1 MDFYFASDKRQG
13 NFYYDIFVNNI
24 YKLSEMKTALEI
36 DLSFDQILSI
46 VRQLSKEDKIKL
58 TQELEKEVIQSN
70 LSRLFKSFR
79 TDELDLS
86 TVNEEVEIVR
96 KEIYDKK
103 TS

>member
-1 MDFYFASDKRQG
+1 
-13 NFYYDIFVNNI
+13 
-24 YKLSEMKTALEI
+24 MKTALEI

-58 TQELEKEVIQSN
+58 TQELEKEAIESR
-70 LSRLFKSFR
+70 LSRVLKSFR

-96 KEIYDKK
+96 KEIYDEK

>member
-58 TQELEKEVIQSN
+58 TQELEKEVIESN
-70 LSRLFKSFR
+70 LSRVLKSFR

>member
-1 MDFYFASDKRQG
+1 
-13 NFYYDIFVNNI
+13 
-24 YKLSEMKTALEI
+24 MKTALEI

-58 TQELEKEVIQSN
+58 TQELEKEAIESR
-70 LSRLFKSFR
+70 LSRVLKSFR

-103 TS
+103 TT

>member
-1 MDFYFASDKRQG
+1 
-13 NFYYDIFVNNI
+13 
-24 YKLSEMKTALEI
+24 MKTALEI

-58 TQELEKEVIQSN
+58 TQELEKEVIESN
-70 LSRLFKSFR
+70 LSQLLKSFR

-96 KEIYDKK
+96 KEIYAKK

>member
-1 MDFYFASDKRQG
+1 LRAIRSLGTFTMIVLYTT
-13 NFYYDIFVNNI
+13 

-46 VRQLSKEDKIKL
+46 IRQLSKEDKIKL

>member
-1 MDFYFASDKRQG
+1 LRAIRSLGTFTMIVLYTT
-13 NFYYDIFVNNI
+13 

-46 VRQLSKEDKIKL
+46 IRQLSKEDKIKL

-86 TVNEEVEIVR
+86 TVNEEVETVR

>member
-1 MDFYFASDKRQG
+1 
-13 NFYYDIFVNNI
+13 
-24 YKLSEMKTALEI
+24 MKTALEI

-58 TQELEKEVIQSN
+58 TQELEKEVIESN
-70 LSRLFKSFR
+70 LSQLLKSFR

-103 TS
+103 IS

>member
-1 MDFYFASDKRQG
+1 
-13 NFYYDIFVNNI
+13 
-24 YKLSEMKTALEI
+24 MKTALEI

-58 TQELEKEVIQSN
+58 TQELEKEAIE
-70 LSRLFKSFR
+70 SRLSQVLKSFR

-96 KEIYDKK
+96 KEIYAKK

>member
-1 MDFYFASDKRQG
+1 
-13 NFYYDIFVNNI
+13 
-24 YKLSEMKTALEI
+24 MKTALEI

-58 TQELEKEVIQSN
+58 TQELEKEVIESN
-70 LSRLFKSFR
+70 LSRVLKSFR

>member
-1 MDFYFASDKRQG
+1 MIVLYTT
-13 NFYYDIFVNNI
+13 

-46 VRQLSKEDKIKL
+46 IRQLSKEDKIKL

>member
-1 MDFYFASDKRQG
+1 
-13 NFYYDIFVNNI
+13 
-24 YKLSEMKTALEI
+24 MKTALEI

-58 TQELEKEVIQSN
+58 TQELEKEVIESN
-70 LSRLFKSFR
+70 LSQLLKSFR

>member
-1 MDFYFASDKRQG
+1 LRAIRSLGTFTMIVLYTT
-13 NFYYDIFVNNI
+13 

-46 VRQLSKEDKIKL
+46 IRQLSKEDKIKL
-58 TQELEKEVIQSN
+58 TQELEKEVIESN
-70 LSRLFKSFR
+70 LSRVLKSFR

>member
-1 MDFYFASDKRQG
+1 
-13 NFYYDIFVNNI
+13 
-24 YKLSEMKTALEI
+24 MKTALEI

-58 TQELEKEVIQSN
+58 TQELEKEAIESR
-70 LSRLFKSFR
+70 LSRVLKSFR

-103 TS
+103 IS

>member
-1 MDFYFASDKRQG
+1 MRAIRSLGTFTMIVLYTT
-13 NFYYDIFVNNI
+13 
-24 YKLSEMKTALEI
+24 YKLSGMKTALEI

-46 VRQLSKEDKIKL
+46 IRQLSKEDKIKL

>member
-1 MDFYFASDKRQG
+1 
-13 NFYYDIFVNNI
+13 
-24 YKLSEMKTALEI
+24 MKTALEI

-58 TQELEKEVIQSN
+58 TQELEKEAIE
-70 LSRLFKSFR
+70 SRLSQVLKSFR

>member
-1 MDFYFASDKRQG
+1 
-13 NFYYDIFVNNI
+13 
-24 YKLSEMKTALEI
+24 MKTALEI

-46 VRQLSKEDKIKL
+46 IRQLSKEDKIKL
-58 TQELEKEVIQSN
+58 TQELEKEVIESN
-70 LSRLFKSFR
+70 LSQLLKSFR

>member
-1 MDFYFASDKRQG
+1 
-13 NFYYDIFVNNI
+13 
-24 YKLSEMKTALEI
+24 MKTAVEI

-58 TQELEKEVIQSN
+58 TQELEKEAIE
-70 LSRLFKSFR
+70 SRLSQVLKIFR
-79 TDELDLS
+79 TKELDLS
-86 TVNEEVEIVR
+86 TVKEEVESVR

>member
-1 MDFYFASDKRQG
+1 MRAIRSLGTFTMIVLYTT
-13 NFYYDIFVNNI
+13 

-46 VRQLSKEDKIKL
+46 IRQLSKEDKIKL
-58 TQELEKEVIQSN
+58 TQELEKEVIESN
-70 LSRLFKSFR
+70 LSRVLKSFR